1 MKKKKIFYAAL
12 SFFLIATGISLIIV
26 SLPKKNSK
34 EKEPEY
40 LPCPVLKDGETM
52 DVIQPSSLHPRW
64 SASYTAMFEKR
75 EGRCVDA
82 WVNEDGMLVVR
93 YDRETLEQEYKRVY
107 DILMTEIDVSNTSK
121 DFSKIK
127 MKVSYDYSEI
137 YMYVSADADIN
148 DFGSSVMVAPIAC
161 VYLRLLQGLSLEEA
175 IMVELIYIYEP
186 TGKEML
192 RIGERTDDFHMNQD
206 DWQKLLEEARQG

>member
-1 MKKKKIFYAAL
+1 MKKKKIFYAIL

-34 EKEPEY
+34 EKEAEY
-40 LPCPVLKDGETM
+40 LSCPVLKEGETM
-52 DVIQPSSLHPRW
+52 DVILPSSLYDGW
-64 SASYTAMFEKR
+64 SASYAAMYVKR

-82 WVNEDGMLVVR
+82 WVNDDKELVVR
-93 YDRETLEQEYKRVY
+93 YDRETLEQEYKSSY
-107 DILMTEIDVSNTSK
+107 DMLMTEIDVSNTSK

-137 YMYVSADADIN
+137 YMYVSDYADIN
-148 DFGSSVMVAPIAC
+148 DFGSSFLVAPREC
-161 VYLRLLQGLSLEEA
+161 LNLRLLQGLSVEEA
-175 IMVELIYIYEP
+175 TVEVIYIYEP
-186 TGKEML
+186 TGKELL
-192 RIGERTDDFHMNQD
+192 RIDEKTDNFHMNQD

>member
-1 MKKKKIFYAAL
+1 MKKKKILYVVLFL
-12 SFFLIATGISLIIV
+12 LIALGITIFFALQ
-26 SLPKKNSK
+26 KNSK

-40 LPCPVLKDGETM
+40 LPCPVLKEGETM
-52 DVIQPSSLHPRW
+52 DVIIPSSLHDGR
-64 SASYTAMFEKR
+64 SANYTAMKNKR

-82 WVNEDGMLVVR
+82 WVNEKGELVKR
-93 YDRETLEQEYKRVY
+93 YDRETLEQEYKRSY

-137 YMYVSADADIN
+137 YMYVSDDADIN
-148 DFGSSVMVAPIAC
+148 DFGSSVMVAPRAC
-161 VYLRLLQGLSLEEA
+161 LNLRLLQGLSPEEA
-175 IMVELIYIYEP
+175 TVAVIYIYEP
-186 TGKEML
+186 TGKELL
-192 RIGERTDDFHMNQD
+192 RIDEKTDNFHMNQD